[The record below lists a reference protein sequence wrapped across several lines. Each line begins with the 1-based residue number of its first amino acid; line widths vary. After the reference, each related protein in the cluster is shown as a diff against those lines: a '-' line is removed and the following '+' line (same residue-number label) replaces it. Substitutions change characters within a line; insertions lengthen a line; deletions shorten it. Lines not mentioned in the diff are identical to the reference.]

1 MPRHARHSQA
11 EVQETQEEAPLG
23 GVSQEE
29 VQEKEE
35 TPLGRWP

>member
-1 MPRHARHSQA
+1 
-11 EVQETQEEAPLG
+11 VQEAQEEAPLG

-35 TPLGRWP
+35 APLGRRP